1 MTRRT
6 NSRVAGIA
14 YLAYIAAAYPEI
26 VMMSRATRGSDA
38 AAQLTNVTQ
47 HAADIRVAIILSFIS
62 SICAFTLAVTLYA
75 ITRDEDEEIALLG
88 LVCRSGEGVV
98 GGLTILC
105 KLALLFLA
113 ASAAGQAAY
122 PLASLLFKL
131 DGYVTLVS
139 ASFFAFGSTF
149 FTYLLLRGRIVP
161 LPLAALGVIGSI
173 MIAFGIP
180 AQTAGY
186 VSRSVTDLMFIPVA
200 GFEIIVALWLIF
212 KGAALP
218 RVAKPAGGYQLA
230 GVND

>member
-6 NSRVAGIA
+6 NSRIAGIA

-26 VMMSRATRGSDA
+26 VIMNRATRGSDIA
-38 AAQLTNVTQ
+38 TQLGNVTQ
-47 HAADIRVAIILSFIS
+47 SSGDIRLAVILSFIS
-62 SICAFTLAVTLYA
+62 SICAFALAVTLYA
-75 ITRDEDEEIALLG
+75 ITRDEDQEIALLG
-88 LVCRSGEGVV
+88 LVCRAGEGVV

-105 KLALLFLA
+105 KLALLVVA
-113 ASAAGQAAY
+113 ASAAGAAAY
-122 PLASLLFKL
+122 PLGELLLKL
-131 DGYVTLVS
+131 EGYVTLVS

-149 FTYLLLRGRIVP
+149 FSFLLLRGRIVP
-161 LPLAALGVIGSI
+161 RPLAALGVIGSI
-173 MIAFGIP
+173 LIAFGLP

-186 VSRSVTDLMFIPVA
+186 VTRSVTDLMFVPVA

-212 KGAALP
+212 KGAAMP